1 MQQLRE
7 LWRVWSRDPIGSL
20 LTVVGVVLG
29 SASLVF
35 LASGLQGASYAMA
48 RTSQSAAG
56 DDIVS
61 IFPKRADNP
70 RADIAP
76 ELSSRDADALR
87 SMEALREEDVGTG
100 TRLHRR
106 EASVGEKTMLVGVQ
120 SGGARWMRITGVE
133 VLHGRM
139 LQPHDEGRR
148 RCVIGHDIWKQV
160 FDGKWPLTSSALI
173 LDGATKLAVVGVL
186 RPRPPMGGGSGG
198 ETWRVDR
205 KIFVSDAT
213 FERAVQ
219 GGPHAPSIA
228 LKYRE
233 GDEDARTT
241 SLRLKPYVTALHRGV
256 ENFTFA
262 ALGKGMALDE
272 IITAALMAVL
282 LLGGLVAIAVGGI
295 NVMNSQLMTVTE
307 RAQEFAIRRALGLSA
322 AALRRGVLLEAVTI
336 TGAGA
341 SVGVLLGLGTAWG
354 LSLVLTALVAPW
366 PFSPVPWSIAA
377 SLAACLIAGLIAGWV
392 PARRA
397 SALPPAAV
405 LRGE

>member
-7 LWRVWSRDPIGSL
+7 IWRVWSRDPFGSL

-61 IFPKRADNP
+61 IHPERANSP
-70 RADIAP
+70 RADSAP
-76 ELSSRDADALR
+76 ELSPQDADALR
-87 SMEALREEDVGTG
+87 SKESLEEGNVGTG
-100 TRLHRR
+100 TPLHRR
-106 EASVGEKTMLVGVQ
+106 EASVGDKTMLVGVQ
-120 SGGARWMRITGVE
+120 SGGARWMRITGLE
-133 VLHGRM
+133 ILHGRT
-139 LQPHDEGRR
+139 LQPHDEGQR
-148 RCVIGHDIWKQV
+148 RCVIGFDIWKQV
-160 FDGKWPLTSSALI
+160 FDGKWPIASPSLV
-173 LDGATKLAVVGVL
+173 LDGATKMTVVGVL
-186 RPRPPMGGGSGG
+186 RRRPPMGGGSGG

-205 KIFVSDAT
+205 KMFVSDAT
-213 FERAVQ
+213 FERAVTA
-219 GGPHAPSIA
+219 GPHAPSIA
-228 LKYRE
+228 LKYE
-233 GDEDARTT
+233 AGGEDTRAA

-256 ENFTFA
+256 ENFSFA
-262 ALGKGMALDE
+262 ALDKGMALDE

-322 AALRRGVLLEAVTI
+322 ASLRTGVLLEAVTI

-341 SVGVLLGLGTAWG
+341 SVGVLLGLGAAWG
-354 LSLVLTALVAPW
+354 LSVLLTATVAPW
-366 PFSPVPWSIAA
+366 PFLPVPWSVAA
-377 SLAACLIAGLIAGWV
+377 SLGACVVAGLIAGWV

-397 SALPPAAV
+397 SALPPAVV